1 MSGARPGRRVT
12 LAEVAERA
20 GVSRTTASY
29 VLNGRTA
36 QMRISPAVE
45 QRVLS
50 VAESAGYRPDLA
62 AASLRTR
69 RSRTI
74 GVISDHVAGGMFST
88 RLLVGAG
95 RAARERGHVLLIGES
110 GGDPMTADSIV
121 AEMVDRRVDG
131 VLLLTQATS
140 QLRLPRGLGTLPVV
154 TVNCTDPASGRASV
168 LPDEL
173 AGGRAAARVLLEA
186 GHRELVVA
194 GEDAAPEVLAGRL
207 RLQGIGE
214 ALAAAGLPPAARVPC
229 GWTVPDA
236 YAGLAAWLREGAR
249 PRALV
254 CLTDRVA
261 MGAYQALA
269 ELGLRVPEDV
279 SVVSFDGSEIA
290 QWLRPSVTS
299 VAIPFDEMGARG
311 VGALLDHE
319 EGRTLL
325 PMPVQAGGSV
335 AAPRPP
341 GDHH

>member
-1 MSGARPGRRVT
+1 MPGARPRGRVT
-12 LAEVAERA
+12 LAEVASRA

-45 QRVLS
+45 QRVRS

-74 GVISDHVAGGMFST
+74 GVISDHVAGGMFSS

-95 RAARERGHVLLIGES
+95 RAAREQGHVLLIGES
-110 GGDPMTADSIV
+110 GGEPATAAAIIT
-121 AEMVDRRVDG
+121 EMVDRRVDG
-131 VLLLTQATS
+131 VLLVTAATS
-140 QLRLPRGLGTLPVV
+140 QVRLPEGLGPLPVV
-154 TVNCTDPASGRASV
+154 TVNCTDPDASSTSV
-168 LPDEL
+168 LPDER
-173 AGGRAAARVLLEA
+173 AGGRAAAQVLLEA
-186 GHRELVVA
+186 GHRGIVVA

-207 RLQGIGE
+207 RLAGIAE
-214 ALAAAGLPPAARVPC
+214 ALSAAGLPPAERIAC
-229 GWTVPDA
+229 GWTVEGA
-236 YAGLAAWLREGAR
+236 YAGLAPWLHGGAR

-311 VGALLDHE
+311 VRALLDGE
-319 EGRTLL
+319 QAQVLL
-325 PMPVQAGGSV
+325 PMPVVDGGSV
-335 AAPRPP
+335 AAPGVRQE
-341 GDHH
+341 HH